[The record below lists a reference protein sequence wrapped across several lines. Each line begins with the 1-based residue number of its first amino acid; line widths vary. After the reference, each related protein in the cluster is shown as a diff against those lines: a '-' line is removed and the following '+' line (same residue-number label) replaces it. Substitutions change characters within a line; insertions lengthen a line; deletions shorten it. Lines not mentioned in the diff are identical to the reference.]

1 MSSVFHSRP
10 NLIDMNKVYRQTN
23 LENLEQAFSIAE
35 RDMGVTRLLDP
46 EGKQREKIPLDS
58 HSKNFPSFF
67 SFTDIYSRSLGNL
80 SGFNGLVKY
89 FYACLTVLIVKLFLF
104 YFC

>member
-1 MSSVFHSRP
+1 MYSVFRSRP

-46 EGKQREKIPLDS
+46 EGKHREKILVD
-58 HSKNFPSFF
+58 
-67 SFTDIYSRSLGNL
+67 LM
-80 SGFNGLVKY
+80 GL
-89 FYACLTVLIVKLFLF
+89 
-104 YFC
+104 